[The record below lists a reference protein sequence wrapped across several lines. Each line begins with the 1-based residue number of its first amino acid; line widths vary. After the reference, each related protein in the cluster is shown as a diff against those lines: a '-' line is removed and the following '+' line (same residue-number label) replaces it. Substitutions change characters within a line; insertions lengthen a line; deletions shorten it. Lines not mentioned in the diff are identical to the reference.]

1 MKKKNS
7 SDNEPMRP
15 NVNEDSHCKERTS
28 CARRQGNQE
37 NREISVGFKKALKN
51 SKTGSVTWPI
61 FKIKTCPE
69 KNILKLIDKIWS
81 RYFSLVW
88 LY

>member
-1 MKKKNS
+1 
-7 SDNEPMRP
+7 MRP

-69 KNILKLIDKIWS
+69 KNILKLIRQNLVS
-81 RYFSLVW
+81 LFFVSLVI
-88 LY
+88 LTKR